1 MMKVKYYRCPVCNK
15 PYKTLNGWGEHV
27 SSLHPEILKEGY
39 SYARLF
45 YYIKTAKTHGTCVEC
60 KGDTE
65 WNEASWKY
73 ERYCK
78 NPECKKKYVKKAHQR
93 NRDKYGKSNLLN
105 EPERQRIML
114 ANRRISGKVEFHD
127 GGSVNY
133 VGSYEHNFLD
143 MMNNLLEWSSND
155 IISPSPH
162 TYYYEYKN
170 PNDKEN
176 EGTKFYIPDFYIP
189 SINFEIEIKQSNT
202 THQKMI
208 EIDRIKEKCKDK
220 MMNKRKDVNYIKI
233 VDNDFSNF
241 FTLLLDLKERYLLN
255 PEKKELVNTPYK
267 GMTPSMENFL
277 FKQSDFTYNLD
288 KFGKESN
295 VIFITGLSG
304 SGKTTLSN
312 RYADMYKCEVLHLD
326 DIECDQYP
334 KEFEFLKKKIHTAIP
349 DYTEV
354 SELYYSTDL
363 EKMPDEQANE
373 VYDKM
378 DKAMFICIDE
388 LKKRKDT
395 NYIIEGLQIYQL
407 FEAEYLK
414 DYPVVIKGTSVLSSV
429 YRRVKRNT
437 EWYFSAIK
445 REMAAFLNLKGFNK
459 ADKKLNRL
467 RKHIP
472 SYPVTESVMQI
483 AEEAWFNL
491 SKFSNFYD
499 ELRQGK
505 NLYRFLKQ
513 STKATQNSGINRYC
527 GVKIE
532 DGMIKVYG
540 IKVSTFER
548 RVENYY
554 KDKSLKNIFLKK
566 YEASSYKRYLK
577 KKIGK
582 SQITVDYL
590 YTPEFFALE
599 LCKLFGTLSTRYRD
613 KTYMNIANQ
622 IYENSWLGKAERVTE
637 HVPLLSL
644 MNLERLDLE
653 LTGYQKEFIQIYPRL
668 KANLNL
674 NGYILAFEQG
684 LGKTITAIGLLECLD
699 KEKVYIVCPNSL
711 KPNWAL
717 EIKKYYKKYQNNEEL
732 WKREVYICGT
742 NQEYYPDE
750 TRFVI
755 TNNESIPKMYPF
767 ITNERE
773 NILILDESHNFRNL
787 KGKRTAELIELRD
800 KLKCE
805 DVLVM
810 SGTPIKAAPSEIVP
824 ALLLIDPSFTMEAA
838 NIYSKAFKLDKTL
851 GTEIVESRFGQIMYR
866 KEKDEL
872 PNLPDKNIQYLKVNV
887 SNSENY
893 LMNVIRDRV
902 TERFK
907 EIFEE
912 ELEKSEEHRKYLV
925 NLVDMYSTSTE
936 EEKKMYLNWL
946 VKRHTTKEDTEMH
959 ELDYEFMYGYL
970 DKFVYPNIRDKA
982 VHDNVRFL
990 EKKFI
995 RMKEHCL
1002 GRALGEIVPPA
1013 RVELF
1018 TKIYDENIDEIVDRI
1033 VQSPKKTV
1041 IFSQFKSVVN
1051 HIVDDLNARDIGAV
1065 KITGDVNSTQR
1076 LENLTQFKEDDMV
1089 RVIVATSQT
1098 IGVGVTLIEANQM
1111 FFFGPPWRSTDFEQC
1126 TDRIHR
1132 IGQTDDVNIYNV
1144 VLDTGTEENL
1154 SSRMDSILQWSSE
1167 MFTSVISKTDS
1178 VDDTVGK
1185 RKFEQELVANESNA
1199 FTMVKNLIMK
1209 KRPNSSPD
1217 NTLYREAIVAY
1228 NKLKEKYVSIK
1239 PMPSDKYYSSAP
1251 VTVPYSTFKKKFAG
1265 QDWDVCQYLETELSK
1280 YGDVKNYYIELLYNG
1295 KVYNHTITTASL
1307 EDGIMLIEA
1316 QFSMIEGIYYPMT
1329 LSDIL
1334 NYVIS
1339 AISSEKG
1346 IMHVKDYSVYEYHID
1361 NGIYGGRT
1369 EPELINYIKKN
1380 GKRILHLFNRD
1391 FIVNKVDMVKES
1403 MNGISDD
1410 LRDFLMIAYESEIID
1425 EIPEKEYSNSY
1436 EIRQYFGY
1444 SETIANEDIPKNAV
1458 IESNVCINDIDGKIS
1473 TLKSSELC
1481 DSIIANPVSSDGN
1494 VMFRKRI
1501 EGLQES
1507 YDLISTKEIKKGEK
1521 LCYDSNLHFPEFY
1534 AEDRI

>member
-1 MMKVKYYRCPVCNK
+1 MKVKYYRCPVCNK
-15 PYKTLNGWGEHV
+15 PYKTLNGWGEHI

-45 YYIKTAKTHGTCVEC
+45 YYIKTGRTHGTCVEC

-78 NPECKKKYVKKAHQR
+78 NPECKKNYVKKAHQR

-114 ANRRISGKVEFHD
+114 ANRRISGEVKFHD
-127 GGSVNY
+127 GGSVKY

-143 MMNNLLEWSSND
+143 MLNDLLEWSSND
-155 IISPSPH
+155 IVSPSPH

-170 PNDKEN
+170 PKDKEN

-208 EIDRIKEKCKDK
+208 EIDRIKEQCKDE
-220 MMNKRKDVNYIKI
+220 MMKKRKDVKYIKI
-233 VDNDFSNF
+233 IDNDFSNF
-241 FTLLLDLKERYLLN
+241 FTLLLDLKEKYLLN
-255 PEKKELVNTPYK
+255 PEKKEIVKRNRE
-267 GMTPSMENFL
+267 MTPSMENFL
-277 FKQSDFTYNLD
+277 FKQSDITYNLD
-288 KFGKESN
+288 KFGKECN
-295 VIFITGLSG
+295 ILFITGLSG

-312 RYADMYKCEVLHLD
+312 EYADMYKCEVLHLD
-326 DIECDQYP
+326 EIECDRYP
-334 KEFEFLKKKIHTAIP
+334 EGFEFLKKRIHNEIP
-349 DYTEV
+349 DY
-354 SELYYSTDL
+354 SEACKLYYSKDI
-363 EKMPDEQANE
+363 EKMPDEQANII
-373 VYDKM
+373 YDKM

-388 LKKRKDT
+388 LKNHKNS
-395 NYIIEGLQIYQL
+395 NYIIEGIQIYQL
-407 FEAEYLK
+407 FNADFLR

-429 YRRVKRNT
+429 YRRVKRNSKK
-437 EWYFSAIK
+437 YFSAIK
-445 REMAAFLNLKGFNK
+445 REMMTFLYLNAFKYE
-459 ADKKLNRL
+459 DKKLDRL
-467 RKHIP
+467 RNGIKQ
-472 SYPVTESVMQI
+472 YPVNESTLPI
-483 AEEAWFNL
+483 AQESWFNL

-505 NLYRFLKQ
+505 NVFGFIKQ
-513 STKATQNSGINRYC
+513 SAKTSSSSSGAKRYC
-527 GVKIE
+527 GVNIE

-554 KDKSLKNIFLKK
+554 KDKSLKNIFMKK
-566 YEASSYKRYLK
+566 YEASSYQRYLK

-599 LCKLFGTLSTRYRD
+599 LCKLFSTLSTRYRD
-613 KTYMNIANQ
+613 KNYMNIANQ
-622 IYENSWLGKAERVTE
+622 IYDNSWLGRADKVTE
-637 HVPLLSL
+637 HIPLLSL
-644 MNLERLDLE
+644 NNLEKLDLE
-653 LTGYQKEFIQIYPRL
+653 LTGYQKEFIQLYPRL

-684 LGKTITAIGLLECLD
+684 LGKTVTAIGLLECLEKD
-699 KEKVYIVCPNSL
+699 KVYIVCPNSL

-717 EIKKYYKKYQNNEEL
+717 EIKKYYKKYQNNEAL

-742 NQEYYPDE
+742 NQEFYPDE
-750 TRFVI
+750 TRFII
-755 TNNESIPKMYPF
+755 TNNESIPKMYPY
-767 ITNERE
+767 ITDKGE

-787 KGKRTAELIELRD
+787 KGKRTSELIELRD
-800 KLKCE
+800 KLKCK

-872 PNLPDKNIQYLKVNV
+872 PNLPNKNIQYLKADV
-887 SNSENY
+887 SNRENY
-893 LMNVIRDRV
+893 LMSTIRNRV
-902 TERFK
+902 MERFN
-907 EIFEE
+907 EIFADEI
-912 ELEKSEEHRKYLV
+912 EKSEDYRIQLVDLV
-925 NLVDMYSTSTE
+925 NRYSSSTE
-936 EEKKMYLNWL
+936 EDKKMYLNWL
-946 VKRHTTKEDTEMH
+946 VKLHTKKEITDMH
-959 ELDYEFMYGYL
+959 ELDYEFMQGYSE
-970 DKFVYPNIRDKA
+970 KFIYPNISEKS
-982 VHDNVRFL
+982 VYEEVRFL

-995 RMKEHCL
+995 RMKERCL
-1002 GRALGEIVPPA
+1002 GLALGEIVPPA
-1013 RVELF
+1013 RVEMFIKL
-1018 TKIYDENIDEIVDRI
+1018 YDENTDEIIDRI
-1033 VQSPKKTV
+1033 VESPKKTV

-1111 FFFGPPWRSTDFEQC
+1111 FFYGPPWRSTDFEQC

-1178 VDDTVGK
+1178 VKDSEGEQ
-1185 RKFEQELVANESNA
+1185 KFEQQLVANESA
-1199 FTMVKNLIMK
+1199 FSLAKKLIIQ
-1209 KRPNSSPD
+1209 KRPSSSQN
-1217 NTLYREAIVAY
+1217 NTLYQEVIVAY

-1239 PMPSDKYYSSAP
+1239 PVPSDNYYGNVP
-1251 VTVPYSTFKKKFAG
+1251 VTVPYLTFKKKFAG
-1265 QDWDVCQYLETELSK
+1265 QDWDISQYLETELSK
-1280 YGDVKNYYIELLYNG
+1280 YGNVKNYYIELIHNG
-1295 KVYNHTITTASL
+1295 KCYNHTITTTSL
-1307 EDGIMLIEA
+1307 DDGIMLIET
-1316 QFSMIEGIYYPMT
+1316 QFSMIEGLYYPMT
-1329 LSDIL
+1329 LTDIL

-1339 AISSEKG
+1339 AMASEKG
-1346 IMHVKDYSVYEYHID
+1346 IPHVKEYSVYEYHID
-1361 NGIYGGRT
+1361 NSIYGGRT
-1369 EPELINYIKKN
+1369 ETELINYIKRN
-1380 GKRILHLFNRD
+1380 GKRIPLLFNRN
-1391 FIVNKVDMVKES
+1391 FIVNKVDMANES

-1410 LRDFLMIAYESEIID
+1410 LRDFLMIAYETEIID

-1521 LCYDSNLHFPEFY
+1521 MCYDSNLHFPEFY
-1534 AEDRI
+1534 AEDRL